1 MLKRKIRYQLKFQS
15 YDQNLMA
22 YNLLV
27 SLFEFKKNLNFI
39 HKSSIVTLPYKTKKI
54 CVLRSPFVDNIS
66 KEHFE
71 MRIFRNLLIIE
82 IYDPKN
88 FILEKIFDNF
98 LVETLKFQEINIS
111 FKKYKL
117 IGF

>member
-15 YDQNLMA
+15 YDQNLLA
-22 YNLLV
+22 YNLLI

-39 HKSSIVTLPYKTKKI
+39 NKSSIVMLPYKTKKI

-71 MRIFRNLLIIE
+71 LRIFRNLLILD

-88 FILEKIFDNF
+88 FIIEKIFDNF
-98 LVETLKFQEINIS
+98 LVEILKFQEINIS
-111 FKKYKL
+111 FKKFKTV
-117 IGF
+117 GF